1 VENCQRGVCLPSAGP
16 QGHGLLDRARS
27 LPKAWT
33 NDEARCTGAGIPAAR
48 RCATTPQRAPQRLQR
63 ALDQG
68 VPAAWG
74 TGESVYGDNRSRRRW
89 WEEHHPA
96 PVVAISGKAYVW
108 RAGRPPQVTTILAAL
123 AAAGWCRLRAGD
135 GAQGPRWS
143 DWRWLPLAAP
153 LQPPWRRWLW
163 VRRSLSAPTELTA
176 YVVCAPPVTVL
187 ETVVPVAGS
196 RWTVARCC
204 EAATGE
210 VGLAQYAV
218 RSWTGGDRP
227 LTLAMWA
234 SALLTAL
241 RAAHLPTAP
250 P

>member
-1 VENCQRGVCLPSAGP
+1 MDQRRSAL
-16 QGHGLLDRARS
+16 HGRRHS
-27 LPKAWT
+27 
-33 NDEARCTGAGIPAAR
+33 RGAPLCDHAAAR
-48 RCATTPQRAPQRLQR
+48 
-63 ALDQG
+63 
-68 VPAAWG
+68 AAEAAACLG
-74 TGESVYGDNRSRRRW
+74 
-89 WEEHHPA
+89 P
-96 PVVAISGKAYVW
+96 
-108 RAGRPPQVTTILAAL
+108 GRPGRLGNGGECLWGQSVATAMVGGAPPRPCRGHLGKSLCLACWPAT
-123 AAAGWCRLRAGD
+123 AGHNDPGSVGGGGVVSVAGWRR
-135 GAQGPRWS
+135 GPRS
-143 DWRWLPLAAP
+143 SLVGLEVAPPGRAAAAP
-153 LQPPWRRWLW
+153 LATVALGAP
-163 VRRSLSAPTELTA
+163 SLSAPTELTA